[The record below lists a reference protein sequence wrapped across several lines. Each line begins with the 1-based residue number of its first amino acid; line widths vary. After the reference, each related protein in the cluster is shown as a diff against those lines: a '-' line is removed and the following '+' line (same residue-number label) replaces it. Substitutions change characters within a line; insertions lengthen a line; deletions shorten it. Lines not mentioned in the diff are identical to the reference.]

1 MRGIFYNILGA
12 KYNDYFTPVCYNT
25 LMNSTRKRFAAALS
39 AAAVVGWAQF
49 CNAEC
54 ERPFGA
60 GTFVLSPRIQR
71 LQALAIDHDV
81 FPKAVKVAYD
91 AADERLP
98 EPVRIGKR
106 LCEYMS
112 AQPVAIRADE
122 ELVGWLPFDGSVES
136 DLYRRTGHRAFG
148 SLCMKHYYLKP
159 KDRLATFE
167 WLHSC
172 GDFGKIVRVGF
183 NGLRREVAASR
194 EKWAGDKE
202 RLDYLKGLD
211 LALDGIEARAKNCV
225 AECRRLAEAEN
236 DASRKATLLKMAER
250 LEHVPMNPAR
260 TFEEGV
266 QTVFF
271 SFDFLSDA
279 IGRLDQYLT
288 PLYFADLKAGRIT
301 RERAA
306 ELLQELFIC
315 IHAHTPHSSVN
326 YDKGGECHMT
336 VGGITPDGK
345 DGWTDFS
352 RLVVESCL
360 SCDLIRP
367 QMSFRWHRGTS
378 RETLRFML
386 DCERRDPNMRIAF
399 QGDEPHVNA
408 IASHLGLPVEVARDY
423 SLTGCNEGAFPG
435 GASTGGCK
443 VNAVRCIE
451 RIFTL
456 HRADAL
462 ACRTWEDFVAL
473 FDREFRH
480 DLGEAADYAWMFN
493 DLRAKDCNVLSALLL
508 SGCIERAKSPTRGG
522 LSRGWGLLMTIGM
535 PNLID
540 SLTIVKQF
548 VFDER
553 RCTMLELADALAA
566 DWKGHEKLL
575 EEIRRDGVFY
585 GENAPRSNEMAR
597 LVHETLARFAR
608 EKRDY
613 FGEPYT
619 FGTHVGYHP
628 HGAFF
633 GELTG
638 PTPDG
643 RHAGEY
649 LSFGSGPASGRGTGS
664 ATSILLSV
672 AQMDPAGFMCGSPI
686 LNLSVPPSVVTDD
699 GDFEKLV
706 VLVETYFREGG
717 LHLQLNHVTPATL
730 IDAQKHPEKYAN
742 LRVRVSGFSGYFV
755 KMRKEIQDEIIAR
768 LVASM
773 R

>member
-1 MRGIFYNILGA
+1 
-12 KYNDYFTPVCYNT
+12 
-25 LMNSTRKRFAAALS
+25 
-39 AAAVVGWAQF
+39 
-49 CNAEC
+49 
-54 ERPFGA
+54 
-60 GTFVLSPRIQR
+60 
-71 LQALAIDHDV
+71 
-81 FPKAVKVAYD
+81 
-91 AADERLP
+91 
-98 EPVRIGKR
+98 
-106 LCEYMS
+106 
-112 AQPVAIRADE
+112 
-122 ELVGWLPFDGSVES
+122 
-136 DLYRRTGHRAFG
+136 
-148 SLCMKHYYLKP
+148 
-159 KDRLATFE
+159 
-167 WLHSC
+167 
-172 GDFGKIVRVGF
+172 
-183 NGLRREVAASR
+183 
-194 EKWAGDKE
+194 
-202 RLDYLKGLD
+202 
-211 LALDGIEARAKNCV
+211 
-225 AECRRLAEAEN
+225 
-236 DASRKATLLKMAER
+236 
-250 LEHVPMNPAR
+250 MNPAR
-260 TFEEGV
+260 TFDEGV
-266 QTVFF
+266 QAAFF
-271 SFDFLSDA
+271 CFDFLSDA
-279 IGRLDQYLT
+279 IGRLDQYLA
-288 PLYFADLKAGRIT
+288 PLYFADLAAGRTT

-306 ELLQELFIC
+306 ERLQELFIG
-315 IHAHTPHSSVN
+315 IHAHTPHASGN

-336 VGGITPDGK
+336 VGGLTSDGK

-360 SCDLIRP
+360 SCNLIRP
-367 QMSFRWHRGTS
+367 QMSFRWHRGTK

-408 IASHLGLPVEVARDY
+408 IVRHLGLPAEVARDY
-423 SLTGCNEGAFPG
+423 SITGCNEGAFSG

-443 VNAVRCIE
+443 VNAARCIE

-462 ACRTWEDFVAL
+462 ACRTWEDFAAL

-480 DLGEAADYAWMFN
+480 DLGEAADYAWTFN

-566 DWKGHEKLL
+566 DWKGHERLL

-585 GENAPRSNEMAR
+585 GENDPRSNEMAR
-597 LVHETLARFAR
+597 LAHETLARFAKGR
-608 EKRDY
+608 RDY

-638 PTPDG
+638 ATPDG
-643 RHAGEY
+643 RHAGEH
-649 LSFGSGPASGRGTGS
+649 LSFGSGPVSGRGTGS

-672 AQMDPAGFMCGSPI
+672 AQMDPVGFMCGSPI
-686 LNLSVPPSVVTDD
+686 LNLSVPPSVVTDE

-717 LHLQLNHVTPATL
+717 LHLQLNHVTRETL
-730 IDAQKHPEKYAN
+730 IDAQKHPERYAN
-742 LRVRVSGFSGYFV
+742 LRVRVSGFSGCFV

-768 LVASM
+768 MVASV

>member
-1 MRGIFYNILGA
+1 MRITRRN
-12 KYNDYFTPVCYNT
+12 FTAGVV
-25 LMNSTRKRFAAALS
+25 AA
-39 AAAVVGWAQF
+39 
-49 CNAEC
+49 
-54 ERPFGA
+54 
-60 GTFVLSPRIQR
+60 VLSPLPKGVFADGAVQSSPPWKRVLDGRIQR
-71 LQALAIDHDV
+71 LLARALEQDIIPV
-81 FPKAVKVAYD
+81 PKKVNYD
-91 AADERLP
+91 AGDMSLP

-106 LCEYMS
+106 LKEYIA
-112 AQPVAIRADE
+112 AQPVAIREDE
-122 ELVGWLPFDGSVES
+122 ELVGWLTFDGTVES
-136 DLYRRTGHRAFG
+136 DLYPRTGHKNFYQI
-148 SLCMKHYYLKP
+148 CMRHYYIKP

-172 GDFGKIVRVGF
+172 GDFGKIVKVGF
-183 NGLRREVAASR
+183 NGLRREIAESR
-194 EKWAGDKE
+194 VKWAGDKE
-202 RLDYLKGLD
+202 RLDYLRGLE
-211 LALDGIEARAKNCV
+211 LAIDGIEARAKNCA
-225 AECRRLAEAEN
+225 AECRRLADMEPN
-236 DASRKATLLKMAER
+236 LTRKATLLEMAAR
-250 LEHVPMNPAR
+250 CDHVPMNPAR

-271 SFDFLSDA
+271 SFDFLMDA
-279 IGRLDQYLT
+279 IGRLDQYLA
-288 PLYFADLKAGRIT
+288 PLYFADLAAGRIT

-306 ELLQELFIC
+306 ERLQELFIA
-315 IHAHTPHSSVN
+315 IHAHTPHASSN

-336 VGGITPDGK
+336 VGGLTPDGK

-360 SCDLIRP
+360 SCNLIRP
-367 QMSFRWHRGTS
+367 QMSFRWHRGTK

-386 DCERRDPNMRIAF
+386 DCERHDKNMRIAF
-399 QGDEPHVNA
+399 QGDAAHIDA
-408 IASHLGLPVEVARDY
+408 IVRNLGFPIEVARDY
-423 SLTGCNEGAFPG
+423 SVTGCNEGAFPG

-443 VNAVRCIE
+443 VNALRCME
-451 RIFTL
+451 RIFSL

-462 ACRTWEDFVAL
+462 ACKTWEDFAAL

-480 DLGEAADYAWMFN
+480 DLDEAADYAWMFN

-548 VFDER
+548 VFDEK
-553 RCTMLELADALAA
+553 RCTMRELADALAVN
-566 DWKGHEKLL
+566 WNGHEKLL

-585 GENAPRSNEMAR
+585 GENDPRSNEMAR
-597 LVHETLARFAR
+597 LAHRSLARFAR
-608 EKRDY
+608 GKRDY

-638 PTPDG
+638 ATPDG
-643 RHAGEY
+643 RRAGEH
-649 LSFGSGPASGRGTGS
+649 LSFGSGPVSGRGREN

-672 AQMDPAGFMCGSPI
+672 TKMDPDGFMCGSPI
-686 LNLSVPPSVVTDD
+686 LNLTVSPTVLTDET
-699 GDFEKLV
+699 DFEKLV
-706 VLVETYFREGG
+706 ILVETYFREGG
-717 LHLQLNHVTPATL
+717 LHLQLNHISRETL
-730 IDAQKHPEKYAN
+730 IEAQKHPEKYPN

-768 LVASM
+768 TVASV

>member
-1 MRGIFYNILGA
+1 MRVTRRKFVAGI
-12 KYNDYFTPVCYNT
+12 
-25 LMNSTRKRFAAALS
+25 S
-39 AAAVVGWAQF
+39 AAVLADWPTGVF
-49 CNAEC
+49 AEGAS
-54 ERPFGA
+54 RPFGA
-60 GTFVLSPRIQR
+60 GKRALAGRIQR
-71 LQALAIDHDV
+71 LLARALDHDV
-81 FPKAVKVAYD
+81 FPNPVKVEYD
-91 AADERLP
+91 PADMSLP
-98 EPVRIGKR
+98 EPIRIGKR
-106 LCEYMS
+106 LAEYMA
-112 AQPVAIRADE
+112 AQPVAIREDE

-136 DLYRRTGHRAFG
+136 DLFRRTGHKAF
-148 SLCMKHYYLKP
+148 SRICMPRYYLKP
-159 KDRLATFE
+159 QDRLATFE

-211 LALDGIEARAKNCV
+211 LALDGIEARAKNCA
-225 AECRRLAEAEN
+225 AECRRLAAAEK
-236 DASRKATLLKMAER
+236 DSARKDTLLEMAAR
-250 LEHVPMNPAR
+250 CDHVPMNPAR
-260 TFEEGV
+260 TFDEGV
-266 QTVFF
+266 QAVLF

-279 IGRLDQYLT
+279 IGRLDQYLA
-288 PLYFADLKAGRIT
+288 PLYFADIAAGRTT

-306 ELLQELFIC
+306 ERLQELFIC
-315 IHAHTPHSSVN
+315 IDAHTPHASGN

-336 VGGITPDGK
+336 VGGLTPDGK

-360 SCDLIRP
+360 SCNLIRP
-367 QMSFRWHRGTS
+367 QMSFRWHRGTK

-399 QGDEPHVNA
+399 QGDEPHVDA
-408 IASHLGLPVEVARDY
+408 IVKNLGFPVEVARDY
-423 SLTGCNEGAFPG
+423 SITGCNEGAFPG

-443 VNAVRCIE
+443 VNAARCIE

-462 ACRTWEDFVAL
+462 ACRTWEDFAAL
-473 FDREFRH
+473 FDREFRR

-522 LSRGWGLLMTIGM
+522 LTRGWGLLMTIGM

-548 VFDER
+548 VFDEK
-553 RCTMLELADALAA
+553 RCTMRELADALAA
-566 DWKGHEKLL
+566 DWKGYEKLL
-575 EEIRRDGVFY
+575 GEIRRYGTFY
-585 GENAPRSNEMAR
+585 GENDPRSNEMAR
-597 LVHETLARFAR
+597 LAHETLARFAR

-638 PTPDG
+638 ATPDG
-643 RHAGEY
+643 RHAGEH
-649 LSFGSGPASGRGTGS
+649 LSFGSGPVSGRGREN

-672 AQMDPAGFMCGSPI
+672 AQMDPVGFMCGSPI
-686 LNLSVPPSVVTDD
+686 LNLTVSPTVLTDET
-699 GDFEKLV
+699 DFEMLV
-706 VLVETYFREGG
+706 ILVETYFRKGG
-717 LHLQLNHVTPATL
+717 RHLQLNHVSRETL
-730 IDAQKHPEKYAN
+730 VDAQKHPEKYPN

-768 LVASM
+768 TVAAV